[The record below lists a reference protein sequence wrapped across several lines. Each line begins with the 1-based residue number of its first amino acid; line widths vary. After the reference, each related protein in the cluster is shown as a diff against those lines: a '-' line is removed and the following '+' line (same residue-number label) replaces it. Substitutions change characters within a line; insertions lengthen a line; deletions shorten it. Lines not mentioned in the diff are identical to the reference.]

1 MLFYSIHELLVNQF
15 YHLKYCMGTNS
26 CSTLLVQYL
35 EYQQNIAVITHKDI
49 QCKSNAKIKAILQYK
64 KQNPLHK
71 KDAAFFHLN

>member
-35 EYQQNIAVITHKDI
+35 EYQQNITVITHKDI